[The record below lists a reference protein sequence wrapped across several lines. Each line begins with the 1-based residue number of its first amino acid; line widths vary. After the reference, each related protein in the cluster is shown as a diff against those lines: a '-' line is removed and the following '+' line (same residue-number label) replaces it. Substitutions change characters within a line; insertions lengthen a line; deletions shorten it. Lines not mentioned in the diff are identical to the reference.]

1 MILQNEKHQFSDIEL
16 YNKIKRQE
24 KLEFYLTWPVL
35 ILTFIFCLPLGIYLI
50 HQRTTVDKE
59 AALKIYKFIN
69 VIGWVIVI
77 FLLINMAIDI
87 AMDIELDQ
95 FEGGAYGDYIP
106 FLILGV
112 AFIVWARNSKA
123 RSIRYKKY
131 LKLVLIERKRKV
143 EDIANTLGIS
153 KETVKYDL
161 MKMSAKN
168 YFPGGFFDILAGG
181 MVFPYM
187 DSRKEYTHTK
197 PIVKVEIKVI
207 TCKGCGAS
215 NSVVEGTIAECEYC
229 GSKLS

>member
-1 MILQNEKHQFSDIEL
+1 MVKDLLRCTLLDDAALSTQQRGGSMILQNEKHQFSDIEL

-95 FEGGAYGDYIP
+95 FEGELMEI
-106 FLILGV
+106 I
-112 AFIVWARNSKA
+112 
-123 RSIRYKKY
+123 Y
-131 LKLVLIERKRKV
+131 L
-143 EDIANTLGIS
+143 
-153 KETVKYDL
+153 
-161 MKMSAKN
+161 
-168 YFPGGFFDILAGG
+168 F
-181 MVFPYM
+181 
-187 DSRKEYTHTK
+187 
-197 PIVKVEIKVI
+197 
-207 TCKGCGAS
+207 
-215 NSVVEGTIAECEYC
+215 
-229 GSKLS
+229 